1 MVKKMTK
8 QPSVPGVVSLG
19 PGLSSL
25 TNLLYLALYD
35 KMYGVKPA
43 KIHDLNISING
54 EIYTV

>member
-54 EIYTV
+54 